1 MSTLDGVI
9 HQPTRLRIMAALVAL
24 DPKEKL
30 EFSFLRDMLGLTDG
44 NLSAHL
50 RVLEETAYVA
60 VEKGFVGRRPRT
72 WIHATRAGRRA
83 FEDHVAALEAI
94 IGTGSD
100 TR

>member
-1 MSTLDGVI
+1 
-9 HQPTRLRIMAALVAL
+9 MAALVAL

-50 RVLEETAYVA
+50 RVLEETTYVA

-72 WIHATRAGRRA
+72 WILATRAGRRA

-94 IGTGSD
+94 IGTASD
-100 TR
+100 TQ

>member
-1 MSTLDGVI
+1 MVELDGLI

-24 DPKEKL
+24 DPKEKV

-50 RVLEETAYVA
+50 RVLEEAAYVS

-72 WIHATRAGRRA
+72 WVQANRTGRRA
-83 FEDHVAALEAI
+83 FEDHVAALETI
-94 IGTGSD
+94 IRKGTSGP
-100 TR
+100 